1 MAITKIIRP
10 LPDAP
15 DSVNDSAQDFNTKAN
30 AYVDAQKNK
39 FQPDVNAWAVEAN
52 QLKVDMNQIKTD
64 VDGIV
69 STIPAGTLND
79 SIATGSNAWSAL
91 NTKNKI
97 DAKQGLDSSG
107 NWGITSG
114 GSGAAGFWTKF
125 PDGTLVMNKTADVS
139 SVAVDVSA
147 GTMFSSAKTSITL
160 PMATSLPYSATLTM
174 RRAESILFT
183 GSVHASYP
191 DHVEIYL
198 ASSKSLPAGASKTCE
213 IIINGRWK

>member
-52 QLKVDMNQIKTD
+52 QLKVDMNKIKTD

-69 STIPAGTLND
+69 ATIPAGTLND
-79 SIATGSNAWSAL
+79 AIATGSNAWSAL

-97 DAKQGLDSSG
+97 DVKQDKDSSG
-107 NWGITSG
+107 RWGISSG
-114 GSGAAGFWTKF
+114 GDATNGYWTKF
-125 PDGTLVMNKTADVS
+125 PDGTLVMNRTFVAP
-139 SVAVDVSA
+139 VAVDISA
-147 GTMFSSAKTSITL
+147 GTMFSSLKSSVTL
-160 PMATSLPYSATLTM
+160 PTTTAFAYTVSLTM
-174 RRAESILFT
+174 RRAESILLT
-183 GSVHASYP
+183 ASIHATYP
-191 DHVEIYL
+191 DHIEFYI
-198 ASSKSLPAGASKTCE
+198 ASSKSLGASSTKTVE
-213 IIINGRWK
+213 LIINGRWK